1 MYYAA
6 SIYQMAEFGEL
17 ASVWLSAVTTLAQ
30 VVGIAISIVLVEHVG
45 RRKLVLYS
53 LGAVAV
59 SLVGLGGTFY
69 LARVQSPPVTKAL
82 GACQEQDALVWSGV
96 TTYCYDCATIPGCG
110 YCGGMCIPGT
120 MSAPTDL
127 DLCPADRSA
136 NVPSQWV
143 YKSCKN
149 AYGYLSVLFMVSYL
163 LAFGIGMGGMP
174 WTINSEIYPL
184 RHRSLAISCSTAT
197 NWVGNLVVASTFLT
211 LSRPSGLTTHGA
223 FWLYT
228 CVAAV
233 GWVWLYRRLPETKG
247 LSLEEIERVFQ
258 RDASARGYD
267 PIVDEGDEDDDDQEE
282 EDEEL
287 DGDDEQCK

>member
-6 SIYQMAEFGEL
+6 SIYRMAEFGEL
-17 ASVWLSAVTTLAQ
+17 AAVWLSAVTTLAQ
-30 VVGIAISIVLVEHVG
+30 VVGIAISIVLVERVG
-45 RRKLVLYS
+45 RRQLVLCS

-69 LARVQSPPVTKAL
+69 LARVESPPVAKAL
-82 GACQEQDALVWSGV
+82 GVCQQQDALVWSGV
-96 TTYCYDCATIPGCG
+96 TAYCYDCATIPGCG

-120 MSAPTDL
+120 PSAPTEL
-127 DLCPADRSA
+127 DLCPTDLSTNA
-136 NVPSQWV
+136 PSQWV

-149 AYGYLSVLFMVSYL
+149 SYGYLSVLFMVSYL

-197 NWVGNLVVASTFLT
+197 NWVGNLVIASTFLT

-223 FWLYT
+223 FWLYAF
-228 CVAAV
+228 VAAV
-233 GWVWLYRRLPETKG
+233 GWIWLYRRLPETKG

-258 RDASARGYD
+258 RDANARGYD
-267 PIVDEGDEDDDDQEE
+267 PIVDEDDEEEEDQDDDDDGEE
-282 EDEEL
+282 S
-287 DGDDEQCK
+287 K